1 MVAHRHRP
9 GASVGGG
16 EAEYGVLPYLPRD
29 RLGCEELIRLTPPQ
43 LRLLRRKSTLRNL
56 APLLWLPLLAC
67 GGSKPSNKEV
77 AAALA
82 VSSQFVP
89 PKTALVWREL
99 YAQTTPE
106 MGGGALNDQ
115 LLGKIDG
122 VLPILRAND
131 LVAIEDQAVSD
142 GNGGYMH
149 LMRVKPTETGIATKA
164 FHETDEQLPSDPY
177 TRERRVPGW
186 RLALANRELVRVVD
200 VITPDNPLADKIA
213 PGYVQAN
220 FEFKWIPT
228 DVGVYFDMGSAG
240 YDELSDQQQRAVK
253 WAGSLDSRRVYAGRA
268 WLRRDK
274 EQKWIV
280 TGINCMRCDK

>member
-1 MVAHRHRP
+1 M
-9 GASVGGG
+9 
-16 EAEYGVLPYLPRD
+16 
-29 RLGCEELIRLTPPQ
+29 RLHC
-43 LRLLRRKSTLRNL
+43 RKSTLRNL

-82 VSSQFVP
+82 VSSAFVP

-131 LVAIEDQAVSD
+131 LVEIDDQAVSD

-164 FHETDEQLPSDPY
+164 FQETDEQLPSDPY

-186 RLALANRELVRVVD
+186 RLALANRELIRVID
-200 VITPDNPLADKIA
+200 VMTPDNPLADKIA

-228 DVGVYFDMGSAG
+228 EVGVYFDMGSAG

-253 WAGSLDSRRVYAGRA
+253 WAGSLDSRKVYAGRA

-280 TGINCMRCDK
+280 TGINCMRCDR